1 VINSAHK
8 LKFPDAK
15 ILVFCKAPIPGT
27 VKTRLLSVLNPCEA
41 ADLYR
46 KLARRMLDCAIDS
59 SLADVELWCFP
70 DVSHTLFQQYED
82 RGVPLFQQQGTDL
95 GERMYQAA
103 LHSLAQEGVSKVLI
117 IGADC
122 PTLDEHYLETALS
135 KLDDHDAVLGPAE
148 DGGYGLIGLRKAD
161 PAVFSDITWSTSEV
175 CADTCKKM
183 NKLNYNWSLLPLIWD
198 VDRPEDLT
206 RLDHT

>member
-1 VINSAHK
+1 VINPAHK
-8 LKFPDAK
+8 LKFPDSK
-15 ILVFCKAPIPGT
+15 ILVFCKAPILGS
-27 VKTRLLSVLNPCEA
+27 VKTRLLSVLSPREA

-46 KLARRMLDCAIDS
+46 KLASRMLDCAIDS
-59 SLADVELWCFP
+59 SLAHVELWCFP
-70 DVSHTLFQQYED
+70 DVTHTFFQKYED
-82 RGVPLFQQQGTDL
+82 CGVPLFQQRGADL

-122 PTLDEHYLETALS
+122 PTLDEHYLEAALS

-161 PAVFSDITWSTSEV
+161 PSIFSDITWSTSEV

-183 NKLNYNWSLLPLIWD
+183 NKLNYNWSLLPLLWD
-198 VDRPEDLT
+198 VDRPEDLEK
-206 RLDHT
+206 LDHT

>member
-1 VINSAHK
+1 
-8 LKFPDAK
+8 
-15 ILVFCKAPIPGT
+15 
-27 VKTRLLSVLNPCEA
+27 VKTRLLSVLSSFEA
-41 ADLYR
+41 SDLYG

-59 SLADVELWCFP
+59 SLADVEIWCYP
-70 DVSHTLFQQYED
+70 DVSHAFFQKYEEC
-82 RGVPLFQQQGTDL
+82 GIPLFQQQGADL
-95 GERMYQAA
+95 GERMYQGA
-103 LHSLAQEGVSKVLI
+103 LHTLTEEGVNRVLI

-122 PTLDEHYLETALS
+122 PTLDEHYLESALS

-161 PAVFSDITWSTSEV
+161 PTIFSDITWSTSQV
-175 CADTCKKM
+175 CAETCDKM

-206 RLDHT
+206 RLDHA